1 MMTIWFNGSE
11 ECFERVGG
19 PHFYLLW
26 RGLKKHFNALR
37 FGKKPHFDLLNE
49 VALLKA
55 DIMSQEKRFSHLD
68 TSSNFAGLIAL
79 LNNID
84 EDLKKLLNLNNE
96 SEFIILKED
105 IQRKIIRFRVLVEV
119 VGKDLKD
126 KLIVISGSRRRLLK
140 GAAVTVGVAAAAGAI
155 KLIKYLGPFPAQE
168 PKTTFGQSFFRQ
180 LPKTGDI
187 KSKDLHSL
195 EEGKDYEIRIRDG
208 EYPVLIFA
216 PHGGLIEPGTELL
229 ASDLAGS
236 LHLGNPPYY
245 YYAFIAH
252 SQSCDK
258 KGKCKSL
265 HVTST
270 KFREPRLLAL
280 MKKVEVAI
288 SIHTFGSL
296 ARGEDGEEKFRII
309 VGGLNEELR
318 DLVIQY
324 LDGEYFPVEIGKGKR
339 FSGREPKNISNFPSL
354 KGVQIEISR
363 AEIRTLF
370 YVKQYPDGTE
380 ALEPQNDYFR
390 FIAAVNRAIREY
402 YVLHIAQK

>member
-1 MMTIWFNGSE
+1 MTIWLRGSE
-11 ECFERVGG
+11 ECFNRVGG
-19 PHFYLLW
+19 SLFYLLW
-26 RGLKKHFNALR
+26 LGLRKHFNALR
-37 FGKKPHFDLLNE
+37 FGKEPHFDLLHE
-49 VALLKA
+49 VGLIKA
-55 DIMSQEKRFSHLD
+55 NILAHSKTISRFSID
-68 TSSNFAGLIAL
+68 SDFAGLIAVLDDINQSLPSL
-79 LNNID
+79 LK
-84 EDLKKLLNLNNE
+84 LKRKK
-96 SEFIILKED
+96 EFIHQKKA
-105 IQRKIIRFRVLVEV
+105 IQKRIIRFRVLVEIT
-119 VGKDLKD
+119 GKELRE
-126 KLIVISGSRRRLLK
+126 KLLLDPGSRRRLLK

-195 EEGKDYEIRIRDG
+195 EEGKDYEIRIREG

-270 KFREPRLLAL
+270 QFREPRLLAL

-296 ARGEDGEEKFRII
+296 ARGEDGEEKFRVI

-318 DLVIQY
+318 DLIIQY
-324 LDGEYFPVEIGKGKR
+324 LDGEHFPVEIGKGKR
-339 FSGREPKNISNFPSL
+339 FSGREPKNIGNFPSL

-363 AEIRTLF
+363 AEMRTLF